1 MSEQPE
7 RQELEDVLDAY
18 VASAKGP
25 HHASLTEWVR
35 RYPQYARELTEFAVG
50 WSLMETLPPSPEV
63 AEVAEETLVLRGMSV
78 VQDLLHRQEA
88 GPRLATETAA
98 VPMASLLAEGKAR
111 GLAPRELAEALGL
124 SVALVRKLDRRLIRS
139 SSIPGELVQAIAHTL
154 QREGAAVARYL
165 QGAAT
170 LPSAASYL
178 AGQTPTL
185 AEPEDFYDAVRG
197 DRSIT
202 DAHRRRWLATARP
215 QQPEEPGAS

>member
-18 VASAKGP
+18 VAAAQGP
-25 HHASLTEWVR
+25 DNASLTDWIR
-35 RYPQYARELTEFAVG
+35 RYPQYARELMEFAAR
-50 WSLMETLPPSPEV
+50 WSLMETLPAAREV
-63 AEVAEETLVLRGMSV
+63 AEVTEETLVLRGMSV
-78 VQDLLHRQEA
+78 VQDLLHRKEA
-88 GPRLATETAA
+88 GPHPVTATEA
-98 VPMASLLAEGKAR
+98 VPMDSLLAAGKAR
-111 GLAPRELAEALGL
+111 GLAPRELADALGL
-124 SVALVRKLDRRLIRS
+124 SVALIRKLDRRLIRY
-139 SSIPGELVQAIAHTL
+139 SSIPSELVQAIAHTL
-154 QREGAAVARYL
+154 QREGTAVARYL

-185 AEPEDFYDAVRG
+185 ADPEDFYDALRS
-197 DRSIT
+197 DKSIT